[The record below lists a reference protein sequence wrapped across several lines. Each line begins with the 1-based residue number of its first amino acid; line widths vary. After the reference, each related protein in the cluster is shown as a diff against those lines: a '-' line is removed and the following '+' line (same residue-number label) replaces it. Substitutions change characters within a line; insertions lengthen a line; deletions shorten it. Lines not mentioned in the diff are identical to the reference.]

1 MSTVKKIYVLNGPNL
16 NLLGEREPDIYGN
29 LSLKDIEKTLIDYA
43 KDYDVEIYFKQSNHE
58 GELIELV
65 QEASKKANAIIIN
78 PAGYSHTSVALLD
91 ALLASEI
98 PVLEVHISNIFKREE
113 FRHNSYVSKSAIGV
127 ISGLGIDGY
136 LYSLKFLLDYLKWW
150 SFILTKNQIIDEEI
164 RQAIK
169 ELSNMLEELKLT
181 EIQIENDKFG
191 KVRVARQNYISQI
204 SNLPVTKE
212 STNNNDTPDQVTVN
226 ENDENIIKSPMVGT
240 IYLQPEPGSD
250 PFVKIGDKVTKGQ
263 TLLIVEA
270 MKTMNDIVAEK
281 DGTVKDII
289 VKNEQPVQFDDPLI
303 IVE

>member
-1 MSTVKKIYVLNGPNL
+1 M
-16 NLLGEREPDIYGN
+16 
-29 LSLKDIEKTLIDYA
+29 
-43 KDYDVEIYFKQSNHE
+43 
-58 GELIELV
+58 
-65 QEASKKANAIIIN
+65 
-78 PAGYSHTSVALLD
+78 
-91 ALLASEI
+91 
-98 PVLEVHISNIFKREE
+98 
-113 FRHNSYVSKSAIGV
+113 
-127 ISGLGIDGY
+127 
-136 LYSLKFLLDYLKWW
+136 
-150 SFILTKNQIIDEEI
+150 TKNQIIDEEI

-181 EIQIENDKFG
+181 EIQIENNKFG
-191 KVRVARQNYISQI
+191 KVRVARQNYISQT
-204 SNLPVTKE
+204 SNFSNIKE
-212 STNNNDTPDQVTVN
+212 SSNNNDNPDQVIVN

>member
-1 MSTVKKIYVLNGPNL
+1 M
-16 NLLGEREPDIYGN
+16 
-29 LSLKDIEKTLIDYA
+29 
-43 KDYDVEIYFKQSNHE
+43 
-58 GELIELV
+58 
-65 QEASKKANAIIIN
+65 
-78 PAGYSHTSVALLD
+78 
-91 ALLASEI
+91 
-98 PVLEVHISNIFKREE
+98 
-113 FRHNSYVSKSAIGV
+113 
-127 ISGLGIDGY
+127 
-136 LYSLKFLLDYLKWW
+136 
-150 SFILTKNQIIDEEI
+150 IDEEI

-191 KVRVARQNYISQI
+191 KVRVARQNYIPQI
-204 SNLPVTKE
+204 SNFSNIKE
-212 STNNNDTPDQVTVN
+212 SSNTNDNPDQVIVN

-281 DGTVKDII
+281 DGTVKEII